1 MRKKVKNMK
10 KVALIHT
17 GFALVDVLTKL
28 FKELVPDAE
37 LVHIVDDSLL
47 REVLAKGKVTK
58 PVIARMLNY
67 YKSAEYYEVDCIL
80 NVCSSVGEVADIARE
95 IISTPIV
102 KIDEKMAE
110 EAVARSLNIGV
121 AATLKTTLDPTTRMI
136 EKKALAAG
144 KKIKITKTVCPGAFK
159 ELMNG
164 NPAKHDEIVLNGIK
178 ELADKINII
187 VFAQGSMAR
196 LTANLNKDLADRILT
211 SPKSGVL
218 EVKRIL
224 EL

>member
-1 MRKKVKNMK
+1 MK

-17 GFALVDVLTKL
+17 GFALIDVLTKL
-28 FKELVPDAE
+28 FKELVPEAE
-37 LVHIVDDSLL
+37 LVHIADDSLL

-58 PVIARMLNY
+58 PVINRMLNY
-67 YKSAEYYEVDCIL
+67 YKSAEYYKVDCIF
-80 NVCSSVGEVADIARE
+80 NVCSSVGEVADLGRE

-121 AATLKTTLDPTTRMI
+121 AATLQTTLEPTTRMI

-144 KKIKITKTVCPGAFK
+144 KKIKITKTICPGAFE
-159 ELMNG
+159 ELIGG
-164 NPAKHDEIVLNGIK
+164 NPAKHDEIVLKGVS
-178 ELADKINII
+178 ELAHKVDII

-196 LTANLNKDLADRILT
+196 LTANLDKDLSGRVLT
-211 SPKSGVL
+211 SPRSGVL
-218 EVKRIL
+218 EVKRVL
-224 EL
+224 GL